1 MTFDRSH
8 VEARIRRSTDALA
21 SLASLADAIAHAG
34 AALRDAVHAGGIIY
48 ACGNGGSAAQA
59 LHLAEELLGKYKR
72 PRRPFPA
79 VCLAADPTAITCIAN
94 DFGFE
99 HVFDRQLD
107 ALLRKGDALVALSTS
122 GGSENIA
129 RALTLAR
136 ERGALTIA
144 LLGRDG
150 GRCRTIADHAIVVPD
165 DASETIQEAHQLL
178 VHLLV
183 EAVESGL

>member
-1 MTFDRSH
+1 MSFDRPH
-8 VEARIRRSTDALA
+8 VEARIRRSAEVLS
-21 SLASLADAIAHAG
+21 SLAPLSGAVADAGVALREAVRAG
-34 AALRDAVHAGGIIY
+34 ATIY
-48 ACGNGGSAAQA
+48 TCGNGGSAAQA
-59 LHLAEELLGKYKR
+59 LHLAEELLGKYKQ

-79 VCLAADPTAITCIAN
+79 VCLAADPTALTCIAN

-99 HVFDRQLD
+99 HVFDRPLD
-107 ALLRKGDALVALSTS
+107 ALLKPHDALIALSTS

-129 RALTLAR
+129 RALRLAR

-150 GRCRTIADHAIVVPD
+150 GACRAIADHAIVVPD
-165 DASETIQEAHQLL
+165 DQSETIQEAHQLL

-183 EAVESGL
+183 EAVESA